1 MEATKVA
8 EVSVQAS
15 DSLEELRRRFEQW
28 RAVRRQGERIP
39 EAMWMEAAK
48 EARARSAYRVALALR
63 LDYAMLKH
71 RAASK
76 TQGNGKTRVAVRSN
90 PVAPRFVELL
100 TPMASGTPTAI
111 PTASATS
118 GRAECVVV
126 MENARGATMRV
137 ELNAAGLSGLA
148 GVCSAFWSAR

>member
-1 MEATKVA
+1 MEATKAA
-8 EVSVQAS
+8 EVCVQAS
-15 DSLEELRRRFEQW
+15 DSLEELRQRFEQW
-28 RAVRRQGERIP
+28 RAGRRQGERIP

-48 EARARSAYRVALALR
+48 EARARSAYRVARALR
-63 LDYAMLKH
+63 LDYTMLKH

-100 TPMASGTPTAI
+100 TPMATAI

-148 GVCSAFWSAR
+148 GMCSAFWSA

>member
-1 MEATKVA
+1 MEATETADVT
-8 EVSVQAS
+8 VQAN
-15 DSLEELRRRFEQW
+15 DGLEELRQRFEQW
-28 RAVRRQGERIP
+28 RAGRRQGERIP
-39 EAMWMEAAK
+39 EGMWTAAVK
-48 EARARSAYRVALALR
+48 EARTRGVYRVARALR

-76 TQGNGKTRVAVRSN
+76 AQGNGKARVAMRSN

-100 TPMASGTPTAI
+100 RSTASAI
-111 PTASATS
+111 PTASAAS
-118 GRAECVVV
+118 GRAECAVV

-148 GVCSAFWSAR
+148 GMCSAFWSA